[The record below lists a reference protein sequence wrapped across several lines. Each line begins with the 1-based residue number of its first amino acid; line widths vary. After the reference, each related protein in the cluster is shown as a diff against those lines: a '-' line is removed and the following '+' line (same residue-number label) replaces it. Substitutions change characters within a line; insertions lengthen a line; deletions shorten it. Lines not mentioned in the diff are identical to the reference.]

1 MKQFKV
7 HGNKENTTSIINR
20 KKHILKNVGDSKET
34 KQGKL

>member
-20 KKHILKNVGDSKET
+20 KAYLKNVGDSKEI
-34 KQGKL
+34 KQEKL